1 MNTKLHEKRSEE
13 GFTLIE
19 LLVVIVIL
27 GILSAVVVF
36 AVGGITDKGETAAT
50 DADRKTIESAEEAF
64 FAKQSTTPAVYGF
77 ESELVGSTL
86 ASLSTEHD
94 VCLNGTKSQYR
105 IVLQGAD
112 CPATHPNKS

>member
-1 MNTKLHEKRSEE
+1 MSKLHDKRSDE

-36 AVGGITDKGETAAT
+36 AVGGITDKGETAST
-50 DADRKTIESAEEAF
+50 DADRKTIEAAEEAYY
-64 FAKQSTTPAVYGF
+64 AKQSGSSVYGF

-86 ASLSTEHD
+86 ASLSAKHD
-94 VCLNGTKSQYR
+94 VCLNATKKGYT
-105 IVLQGAD
+105 IVTQGAD
-112 CPATHPNKS
+112 CPATHPNKN